1 MWRNNYSAIQ
11 KKKFLGEKLFS
22 AFRNFFFRPDAFSP
36 PPGFFPPGVVEF
48 SDFVVDDPGSLA
60 TILRL
65 IDLEVGKKGG

>member
-11 KKKFLGEKLFS
+11 KNFFLAEKLF
-22 AFRNFFFRPDAFSP
+22 FCFWNFFP
-36 PPGFFPPGVVEF
+36 PRSFFPGARIFFPPGVVAF

-65 IDLEVGKKGG
+65 INLEVGEKGG